1 MVPVPTPLQSFATKH
16 LPGSVAKTLF
26 DDGKGPPASI
36 RTSAR
41 IADPPAPN
49 VVGVNYMWIPIG
61 LIENPNSTIVV
72 HLWHS
77 SKAIWNQYIAH
88 ARLYEGMPEGLE
100 AFVAFSHVE

>member
-1 MVPVPTPLQSFATKH
+1 
-16 LPGSVAKTLF
+16 
-26 DDGKGPPASI
+26 
-36 RTSAR
+36 
-41 IADPPAPN
+41 
-49 VVGVNYMWIPIG
+49 MWIPIG